1 MWKKKFWII
10 LNKYLLHFLFSAKNG
25 VQKYVLPEEISGFEV
40 DRVVQKN
47 FLNKMIKE
55 ILENAWKVKTY
66 DCAKVLH

>member
-1 MWKKKFWII
+1 VKKKFLSIVNI
-10 LNKYLLHFLFSAKNG
+10 YLLHFLFSAKNG

-40 DRVVQKN
+40 DRVVQKK

-55 ILENAWKVKTY
+55 TLENAWKVKTY